1 MPQRTA
7 RHILAL
13 ALLFAV
19 LGGRPAVGAEAD
31 TRLADAARAREM
43 AQVRRLLQQPGI
55 DVNAPGQDGTPALHW
70 VVRVNDVELAALL
83 IRAGAD
89 PRRANRYGLLPL
101 SLAAQNANAAMIRL
115 LAESGADANAT
126 DAAGET
132 PLVAATERG
141 SVDAVQALIDAG
153 AVADARDRTFQQSA
167 LMVAVRA
174 NHPPLVK
181 LFLDKG
187 VDVNARTRTGDVPR
201 WTLPNSVPGF
211 GHGVGIIRGGL
222 PERGSR
228 VPIPGAMSPLLYAAR
243 DGRIESAK
251 LLLDR
256 GAAIDQ
262 ADANGIT
269 PLLMAIS
276 NNRPEMAHLL
286 IERGANVRAVDWYGR
301 TPLWAAVEARN
312 MDVDNSTFVN
322 NVDRAP
328 LLPLIETL
336 LAKGVDVNARM
347 QESAPIR
354 RHMLP
359 TTGTLAWV
367 DFTGQTP
374 FVAAALVADLDV
386 MRLLLKHG
394 ADPNLP
400 TFGGTTALMAAAG
413 VNWVFDQTADHGPA
427 ARLDAVK
434 LCHELGMDV
443 NAINS
448 MGLTA
453 LHGAANRG
461 SDDIIRFLVEK
472 GARLDVKDKEGR
484 TPLTWAE
491 GVFLATHPA
500 VPKPSSMALIKS
512 LLEASGAP
520 RQQQA
525 ARP

>member
-1 MPQRTA
+1 
-7 RHILAL
+7 
-13 ALLFAV
+13 
-19 LGGRPAVGAEAD
+19 
-31 TRLADAARAREM
+31 
-43 AQVRRLLQQPGI
+43 
-55 DVNAPGQDGTPALHW
+55 VNAPGQDGTPALHW
-70 VVRVNDVELAALL
+70 AVRVNDVETAATL

-89 PRRANRYGLLPL
+89 VKRANRYGLLPL

-115 LAESGADANAT
+115 LVESGADANAP
-126 DAAGET
+126 DAAGEM
-132 PLVAATERG
+132 PLVTATALG
-141 SVDAVQALIDAG
+141 SQDAVQALLDAG
-153 AVADARDRTFQQSA
+153 AVPDAKDRTFQQTA

-187 VDVNARTRTGDVPR
+187 ADVNGKTRTGETPR

-243 DGRIESAK
+243 DGRLESAR

-262 ADANGIT
+262 PDANGTT
-269 PLLMAIS
+269 PLIMAIA
-276 NNRPEMAHLL
+276 NNHPAMAHLL

-312 MDVDNSTFVN
+312 MDVDNATFVN
-322 NVDRAP
+322 SVDRAP
-328 LLPLIETL
+328 YLPLIEVL

-347 QESAPIR
+347 LEHPPIR

-359 TTGTLAWV
+359 VTGTLAWV

-374 FVAAALVADLDV
+374 FVTAALAADLEV
-386 MRLLLKHG
+386 MRLLLKHK
-394 ADPNLP
+394 ADPHIP

-413 VNWVFDQTADHGPA
+413 VNWVFDQTFDEGPA
-427 ARLDAVK
+427 ARLAAVK

-443 NAINS
+443 NAVNS

-461 SDDIIRFLVEK
+461 SDDIIRFLVEQ
-472 GARLDVKDKEGR
+472 GANLDARDKEGR
-484 TPLTWAE
+484 TPLTWAQ

-500 VPKPSSMALIKS
+500 VPKPSSIALITS
-512 LLEASGAP
+512 LRKGATP
-520 RQQQA
+520 
-525 ARP
+525 

>member
-1 MPQRTA
+1 MSLHPSVQLR
-7 RHILAL
+7 L
-13 ALLFAV
+13 ALLAALV
-19 LGGRPAVGAEAD
+19 TPWPAIAADAD
-31 TRLADAARAREM
+31 TRLADAARARDM
-43 AQVRRLLQQPGI
+43 AQVRRLLQQPGL

-70 VVRVNDVELAALL
+70 AVRVNDVETAAAL

-115 LAESGADANAT
+115 LAESGADANAP
-126 DAAGET
+126 DGAGES
-132 PLVAATERG
+132 PLVAATTLG
-141 SVDAVQALIDAG
+141 SVDAVQALLDAG
-153 AVADARDRTFQQSA
+153 AVLDAKDRTFQQTA

-181 LFLDKG
+181 LFLDRG
-187 VDVNARTRTGDVPR
+187 AEVNAKTRTGDTPR
-201 WTLPNSVPGF
+201 WTLPNSQIGF
-211 GHGVGIIRGGL
+211 GHGVGIVRGGR

-228 VPIPGAMSPLLYAAR
+228 DPIPGAMSPLLYAAR
-243 DGRIESAK
+243 DGRIESAT

-256 GAAIDQ
+256 GASIDQ
-262 ADANGIT
+262 TDANGIT
-269 PLLMAIS
+269 PLLSAIS
-276 NNRPEMAHLL
+276 NNHPEMAQML
-286 IERGANVRAVDWYGR
+286 IARGANIRVVDWYGR

-312 MDVDNSTFVN
+312 MDLDNNTFVN
-322 NVDRAP
+322 NVDREP
-328 LLPLIETL
+328 LLRLIETL

-347 QESAPIR
+347 REHAPIR

-359 TTGTLAWV
+359 TTSTLAWV

-374 FVAAALVADLDV
+374 FLTAALAADLDV

-394 ADPNLP
+394 ADPHLA

-413 VNWVFDQTADHGPA
+413 VNWVFDQTFDEGPA
-427 ARLDAVK
+427 ARLAAVK

-461 SDDIIRFLVEK
+461 SDDIITFLVDK
-472 GARLDVKDKEGR
+472 GARIDIKDKEGR
-484 TPLTWAE
+484 TPLTWAQ
-491 GVFLATHPA
+491 GVFLATIPA
-500 VPKPSSMALIKS
+500 APKPSSIALITS
-512 LLEASGAP
+512 LQAS
-520 RQQQA
+520 
-525 ARP
+525 RP

>member
-1 MPQRTA
+1 MKSV
-7 RHILAL
+7 LAL
-13 ALLFAV
+13 VIALLGAW
-19 LGGRPAVGAEAD
+19 PATAAD
-31 TRLADAARAREM
+31 ADARLADAARARDM

-70 VVRVNDVELAALL
+70 AVRVNDIETAALL

-115 LAESGADANAT
+115 LIESGADANAP
-126 DAAGET
+126 DAAGEA
-132 PLVAATERG
+132 PLVTATGLG
-141 SVDAVQALIDAG
+141 SLDAVQALIDAG
-153 AVADARDRTFQQSA
+153 AVVDAKDKTFQQSA

-187 VDVNARTRTGDVPR
+187 ADVNARTRTGETPR
-201 WTLPNSVPGF
+201 WVLPNSVPGF

-228 VPIPGAMSPLLYAAR
+228 PPIPGAMTPLMYAAR

-256 GAAIDQ
+256 GAAIDG

-269 PLLMAIS
+269 PLLTAIS
-276 NNRPEMAHLL
+276 NNHPAMALLL

-301 TPLWAAVEARN
+301 TPLWAAVETRN
-312 MDVDNSTFVN
+312 MDVDNATFVN
-322 NVDRAP
+322 SVDRAP
-328 LLPLIETL
+328 LLPVIEAL
-336 LAKGVDVNARM
+336 LAKGVDVNGRM
-347 QESAPIR
+347 LEHPPIR

-359 TTGTLAWV
+359 ITGTLAWV

-374 FVAAALVADLDV
+374 FLAAALAADLDV

-394 ADPNLP
+394 ADPHLP
-400 TFGGTTALMAAAG
+400 TFGGTTPLMAAAG
-413 VNWVFDQTADHGPA
+413 VNWVFDQTFDEGPT
-427 ARLDAVK
+427 ARLAAVK

-443 NAINS
+443 NAVNS

-484 TPLTWAE
+484 TPLSWAQ

-500 VPKPSSMALIKS
+500 VPKPSSIALISS
-512 LLEASGAP
+512 L
-520 RQQQA
+520 QA
-525 ARP
+525 GRP